1 MTKNRILY
9 ALRVI
14 LVAFLVFSTINYLV
28 EPPSG
33 SMTSI
38 IMYAVMSAVLTVL
51 TALFLLGKPDDFK

>member
-9 ALRVI
+9 ALRVL

-28 EPPSG
+28 ESPSG
-33 SMTSI
+33 SITNT

-51 TALFLLGKPDDFK
+51 AALFLLGKPDDFK